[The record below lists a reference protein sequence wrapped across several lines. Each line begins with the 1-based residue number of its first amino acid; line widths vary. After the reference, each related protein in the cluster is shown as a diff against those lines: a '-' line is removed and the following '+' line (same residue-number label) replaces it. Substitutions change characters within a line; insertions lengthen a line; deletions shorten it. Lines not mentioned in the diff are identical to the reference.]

1 MMSGDMLTRRADL
14 AKALRRGFGAAYENM
29 GYVVFVS
36 FLSFS
41 LAVLCAWVL
50 GRIAS
55 LIRLGLTEIVL
66 VIPGGMVI
74 WLVSVGVFHYAKKVV
89 YYEYPGLVDT
99 ITGVGVLFS
108 PAVRLFAIDL
118 LVTMLLVG
126 DTVALFLR
134 RGSVVWQLT
143 GIVCG
148 YLSVIWLMSCM
159 YHLPLLVK
167 QLEMESGPR
176 PVVVLRKSFLLMAD
190 NPGFTVGLFV
200 VIIAL
205 AVVCA
210 LPGFVGMALFYPGG
224 TAFIIT
230 HALRELFI
238 KYGIVEEEPE
248 VVEDR
253 GWPQTD

>member
-1 MMSGDMLTRRADL
+1 MRDEGLTRRANL
-14 AKALRRGFGAAYENM
+14 AKALRKGFGAAYENM

-36 FLSFS
+36 FVCFL

-50 GRIAS
+50 GRIAGV
-55 LIRLGLTEIVL
+55 IRIGVAEIAL
-66 VIPGGMVI
+66 VIPGGLVV
-74 WLVSVGVFHYAKKVV
+74 WLVSVGVFYYAKKVV
-89 YYEYPGLVDT
+89 YYEYPALADT
-99 ITGVGVLFS
+99 ITGIRVLLS
-108 PAVRLFAIDL
+108 PAVGLFAIDF

-134 RGSVVWQLT
+134 RGSAVWQFL
-143 GIVCG
+143 GVVCG

-190 NPGFTVGLFV
+190 NPGFTVSLFV

-248 VVEDR
+248 VVEDK
-253 GWPQTD
+253 GWPQAD